1 MILLQIDT
9 NLKKVLLMINYIDL
23 IKSFTREDY
32 LNNLINLHVHS
43 TYSDGKATFNEI
55 ETQAEAKY
63 KYYAITD
70 HNTIKGHID
79 NPNSSAITGVEF
91 DVWYKYIFLH
101 LLAYGIDINNESMK
115 KFYAKNKK
123 ETEADIVRIFAKR
136 NIKEL
141 IEAIHNAGGIAV
153 LAHPACCWALNM
165 EQFIK
170 DLVDIGLDGIEVY
183 YPYPRWRKY
192 IKFLNPNTLE
202 AIADKYNLIKT
213 GGTDCHE
220 KTL

>member
-1 MILLQIDT
+1 M
-9 NLKKVLLMINYIDL
+9 
-23 IKSFTREDY
+23 
-32 LNNLINLHVHS
+32 
-43 TYSDGKATFNEI
+43 
-55 ETQAEAKY
+55 
-63 KYYAITD
+63 
-70 HNTIKGHID
+70 
-79 NPNSSAITGVEF
+79 
-91 DVWYKYIFLH
+91 WYKYIFLH